1 MEEKNVKMQIEKET
15 KNDFK
20 SKPIK
25 TIGKYSFGISL
36 ILFGIT
42 IALQS
47 FSKIDILRY
56 VLTFWP
62 AIFILLGIEIIHFT
76 RKNNSN
82 IKYDFASIFM
92 IFVLVIFSQCFSVF
106 NYGVNKILYN
116 ADVKNS
122 IENSIEMQQYEKSLD
137 ANKKLTIINNS
148 SKNIDVKQI
157 QLDENTVEPYYIITC
172 SYNQKK
178 KNNIFSMYLSRDYL
192 NQYINYDKASQ
203 TLVINDMSKFA
214 DCINL
219 TIYTTKIN
227 NFEIKNY

>member
-15 KNDFK
+15 KNDSK

-25 TIGKYSFGISL
+25 IIGKYSFGISL

-157 QLDENTVEPYYIITC
+157 QLDENTIEPYYIITC
-172 SYNQKK
+172 SYNQKT

-214 DCINL
+214 DSINL